1 MFSQKR
7 FSMNSDL
14 VTALILP
21 LCVIGLLQIYD
32 NYRISQ
38 KQNFN
43 EVQCSILILNSL
55 IFEHLLK
62 FKQHDD
68 CNKSVIILSYKL
80 QIHAAVYRSNQKS
93 HH

>member
-1 MFSQKR
+1 MFSQKQ

-14 VTALILP
+14 VNTFRLH
-21 LCVIGLLQIYD
+21 LCVIHLLQIYD

-62 FKQHDD
+62 LKQHDD
-68 CNKSVIILSYKL
+68 CNKSVIILS
-80 QIHAAVYRSNQKS
+80 
-93 HH
+93 

>member
-1 MFSQKR
+1 MK
-7 FSMNSDL
+7 SDFF
-14 VTALILP
+14 TAYWLH
-21 LCVIGLLQIYD
+21 LCDIHLLQIYD

-68 CNKSVIILSYKL
+68 CNKSVIILS
-80 QIHAAVYRSNQKS
+80 
-93 HH
+93 